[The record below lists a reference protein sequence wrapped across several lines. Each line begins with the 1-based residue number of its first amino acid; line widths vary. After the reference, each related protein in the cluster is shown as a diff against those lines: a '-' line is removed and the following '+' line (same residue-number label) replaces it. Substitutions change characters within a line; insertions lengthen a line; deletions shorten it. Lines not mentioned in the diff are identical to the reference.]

1 MQSRRLS
8 FNGVNLLNRTFSS
21 AHDLVATLVF
31 IPLRSPHFI
40 FISDALAAFFIVYH
54 IRLIDN
60 TINLMLC

>member
-21 AHDLVATLVF
+21 AHDLVATLVS

-40 FISDALAAFFIVYH
+40 FISDAPAALCIVDH
-54 IRLIDN
+54 IRLIDD
-60 TINLMLC
+60 TMNLMLC